1 MPRWQRTEERRSF
14 LGGEKKESRLG
25 ILPKW
30 APDDATTT
38 AEHTPN
44 ESEFFDYAANERLM
58 DRLGQLFVHMM
69 VETNIKTKVSGISEP
84 VALTPAGIVSLEEFH
99 ANF

>member
-1 MPRWQRTEERRSF
+1 
-14 LGGEKKESRLG
+14 
-25 ILPKW
+25 
-30 APDDATTT
+30 
-38 AEHTPN
+38 
-44 ESEFFDYAANERLM
+44 M

-84 VALTPAGIVSLEEFH
+84 VALTPAGIVGLEEFH